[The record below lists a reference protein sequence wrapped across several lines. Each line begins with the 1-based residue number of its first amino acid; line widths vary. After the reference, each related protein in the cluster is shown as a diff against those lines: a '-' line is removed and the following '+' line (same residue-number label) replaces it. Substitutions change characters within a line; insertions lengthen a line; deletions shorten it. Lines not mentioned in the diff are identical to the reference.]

1 MVYSRAMKE
10 APHYL
15 IFDIE
20 TQNTFDE
27 VGSRDP
33 ADLAIS
39 LLVVYDSATDT
50 YTSFLESEL
59 HTLWPLVEA
68 ADMLVGYNSDH
79 FDIPLLNKYY
89 PGDLTTIKS
98 LDLMVEIQKALG
110 RRLRLDD
117 VVSATLGAKKS
128 GQGLD
133 AIRWWRAGEIEKI
146 RKYCEKDV
154 ELTKRL
160 FDYMRENK
168 SIKYK
173 DFSTT
178 RELVIDTATWFERN
192 GASLTHT
199 LGF

>member
-1 MVYSRAMKE
+1 MNDTPR
-10 APHYL
+10 YL

-27 VGSRDP
+27 VGSRNP

-39 LLVVYDSATDT
+39 LLVVYDSATGQ
-50 YTSFLESEL
+50 YASFLESEL
-59 HTLWPLVEA
+59 HKLWPIVER
-68 ADMLVGYNSDH
+68 ADMLVGYNSNH

-98 LDLMVEIQKALG
+98 LDLMAEIQNALG

-117 VVSATLGAKKS
+117 VASATLGAKKS

-146 RKYCEKDV
+146 RTYCEKDV

-160 FDYMRENK
+160 FDYMCEHK

-178 RELVIDTATWFERN
+178 KDLVIDTSEWFTKHD
-192 GASLTHT
+192 AALTHT